1 MKSTPMVE
9 DARHCGFARRAMLAF
24 LDRLVFLDDSE
35 YLKIRY
41 KLKMGKRLNLDS
53 PKTFNEKLQW
63 LKIHDRNP
71 LYTKL
76 VDKASVKS
84 WVAER
89 IGCEHVVP
97 TLGVWDSFDKIDFDM
112 LPERF
117 VLKCTHDS
125 GGLAICSDRATFDI
139 KAARK
144 KIERSLRRN
153 YFYHGREWPYKDV
166 PPRVL
171 AEEFLDLSDGMHQS
185 RYEGDALR
193 PARSSGLID
202 YKFYCFSGEPRFLYV
217 SQGLD
222 NHATARISFLSLDWN
237 IESFRRSDYAP
248 FEVLPGKPR
257 SFDEMIAF
265 AKVLAKGIPF
275 VRVDFYDGP
284 DGALFSEMTFSPCS
298 GMTMFEPLEADELIG
313 RMLQLPV
320 AQQK

>member
-1 MKSTPMVE
+1 MKNTTTVGVV
-9 DARHCGFARRAMLAF
+9 RHCSFARRAMLAF
-24 LDRLVFLDDSE
+24 LDHLVFLDDPT

-53 PKTFNEKLQW
+53 PQTFNEKLQW

-97 TLGVWDSFDKIDFDM
+97 TLGVWDSFDKIDFEM

-125 GGLAICSDRATFDI
+125 GGLVICRDRATFDI
-139 KAARK
+139 EAARK
-144 KIERSLRRN
+144 RIERSLRRN
-153 YFYHGREWPYKDV
+153 YYFHGREWPYKDV

-171 AEEFLDLSDGMHQS
+171 AEEYLDLSEEVHQS
-185 RYEGDALR
+185 RYEGDVLCS
-193 PARSSGLID
+193 ARSSGLID
-202 YKFYCFSGEPRFLYV
+202 YKFYCFNGEPRFLYV

-222 NHATARISFLSLDWN
+222 NHATARISFLSLDWT
-237 IESFRRSDYAP
+237 IESFRRSDYAS
-248 FEVLPGKPR
+248 FEVLPKKPR
-257 SFDEMIAF
+257 SYNEMLAF

-298 GMTMFEPLEADELIG
+298 GMTMFEPPEADEFIG
-313 RMLQLPV
+313 QMLRLPV
-320 AQQK
+320 AY